1 MYSYLLASGGMGHV
15 GAAVLLIFFKKKSQ
29 KTYCIFF
36 KLYTYYFRWHDPCPG
51 ASYLRWYEKWHLSTS
66 SSDAEG
72 IQAFSSK
79 LGTFSGKLG
88 TPRQRRR
95 TKLS

>member
-1 MYSYLLASGGMGHV
+1 MN
-15 GAAVLLIFFKKKSQ
+15 IF
-29 KTYCIFF
+29 
-36 KLYTYYFRWHDPCPG
+36 TYYFRWHDPCPG
-51 ASYLRWYEKWHLSTS
+51 ASYLRWYEKWHLGTS
-66 SSDAEG
+66 SAESEG

-95 TKLS
+95 RYKRVLVVHREQPLGSPPPVAD